1 MLFATILRVP
11 TTVRV
16 NQDILV
22 MGGLAKVNV
31 TKVFI
36 LVDEQGMMETK
47 ETNLNPK
54 NVQIS
59 RGVWYSSWL
68 WRIVVF
74 FRRLDYAVT

>member
-1 MLFATILRVP
+1 MLFATILKVP

-16 NQDILV
+16 NHDILV
-22 MGGLAKVNV
+22 MDGLAKVNV
-31 TKVFI
+31 TKVFM

-59 RGVWYSSWL
+59 RGV
-68 WRIVVF
+68 
-74 FRRLDYAVT
+74 

>member
-1 MLFATILRVP
+1 MLFATILRVL

-59 RGVWYSSWL
+59 RGVW
-68 WRIVVF
+68 
-74 FRRLDYAVT
+74 

>member
-59 RGVWYSSWL
+59 RGVW
-68 WRIVVF
+68 
-74 FRRLDYAVT
+74 

>member
-74 FRRLDYAVT
+74 FCRLDYAVT

>member
-16 NQDILV
+16 NQDILE

-59 RGVWYSSWL
+59 RGV
-68 WRIVVF
+68 
-74 FRRLDYAVT
+74 

>member
-1 MLFATILRVP
+1 MLFATILKVP

-22 MGGLAKVNV
+22 MDGLAKVNV
-31 TKVFI
+31 TKVFM

-59 RGVWYSSWL
+59 RGVW
-68 WRIVVF
+68 
-74 FRRLDYAVT
+74 

>member
-1 MLFATILRVP
+1 MLFATILKVP
-11 TTVRV
+11 ATVRV

-22 MGGLAKVNV
+22 MDGLAKVNV
-31 TKVFI
+31 TKVFM

-59 RGVWYSSWL
+59 RGV
-68 WRIVVF
+68 
-74 FRRLDYAVT
+74 

>member
-16 NQDILV
+16 NQDILE

-59 RGVWYSSWL
+59 RGVW
-68 WRIVVF
+68 
-74 FRRLDYAVT
+74 